1 MTTALLIL
9 LIIAATAGCIYG
21 INRDE
26 RRQQDRDT
34 HDLQPRRGCAILGI
48 NHGDDYQARRRAA
61 DAPRS
66 FR

>member
-1 MTTALLIL
+1 MTTAALIV
-9 LIIAATAGCIYG
+9 LIAVATAGCIYG

-34 HDLQPRRGCAILGI
+34 HELT
-48 NHGDDYQARRRAA
+48 ARRRAVA
-61 DAPRS
+61 APRG

>member
-1 MTTALLIL
+1 MTTFLLCLMIV
-9 LIIAATAGCIYG
+9 AATAGCIYG

-26 RRQQDRDT
+26 RRQQDRNT
-34 HDLQPRRGCAILGI
+34 HGLPPRRGCAILGI
-48 NHGDDYQARRRAA
+48 NADQTERHRAA

>member
-1 MTTALLIL
+1 MQTLIL
-9 LIIAATAGCIYG
+9 CLMIAAATAAVIYG

-34 HDLQPRRGCAILGI
+34 HGLT
-48 NHGDDYQARRRAA
+48 ARRRAA
-61 DAPRS
+61 DAPRT

>member
-9 LIIAATAGCIYG
+9 LIAIATTGCIIG

-34 HDLQPRRGCAILGI
+34 HGLT
-48 NHGDDYQARRRAA
+48 ARRRAA

>member
-1 MTTALLIL
+1 MTTFLLCLMIV
-9 LIIAATAGCIYG
+9 AATAGCVYG

-26 RRQQDRDT
+26 RRQQDDNL
-34 HDLQPRRGCAILGI
+34 H
-48 NHGDDYQARRRAA
+48 RRRAA